1 MVSLSFARICPLLK
15 LLLTFTC
22 CSFEP
27 LADRIAVIDNG
38 RIRELGTHDE
48 LMALP
53 DGKYKRLQTLQDL
66 GVKNQRQA
74 RESKDG
80 KALLESN
87 DAVGDESPE
96 TAEEEIDA
104 KKVKLDSKKA
114 RMLSK
119 GDECY
124 FAIGA
129 FGAFLAGLMFPG
141 WGVSL
146 SSTL

>member
-1 MVSLSFARICPLLK
+1 
-15 LLLTFTC
+15 
-22 CSFEP
+22 
-27 LADRIAVIDNG
+27 
-38 RIRELGTHDE
+38 
-48 LMALP
+48 MALP

-96 TAEEEIDA
+96 IAEEEID
-104 KKVKLDSKKA
+104 KEKVKLDSKKA

-124 FAIGA
+124 LAIGA
-129 FGAFLAGLMFPG
+129 LGAFLAGLMFPG

-146 SSTL
+146 SRTL